1 MHGSCAL
8 GTAILVL
15 LGTAAAAAPE
25 PEPVAV
31 VLRPEAAVAQ
41 PTVRIEDVARLH
53 GGDPALRRRLAKL
66 DLACLT
72 PDRPELAF
80 PQQLIAFR
88 IQLAGIELRA
98 FRVEGAERTAVRWQP
113 APGGD
118 AVQLAAHFSVAEIKD
133 EDIVAAARAH
143 LQGRLPWPAEQVQIR
158 LAQPV
163 SLPELELAPE
173 ERLRLAAALPG
184 HSPLAGRVRVEVA
197 LNVNDERR
205 GSVPVFFDVQIQQEV
220 AVAKRRIEA
229 GEVLNAESLHAD
241 SRAVS
246 SQTAYPTFQDC
257 LAGQRAKR
265 PLAPGQVIARADLE
279 AVPTGAAPLVRPR
292 DAVRIVARV
301 GELRISTS
309 GEALQEGRAGQT
321 IRVRNTSSN
330 RVIQGRVVERGV
342 VEVDF

>member
-15 LGTAAAAAPE
+15 LGTVAAAA

-41 PTVRIEDVARLH
+41 PTVRIEDVAQLH

-72 PDRPELAF
+72 SERPELAF
-80 PQQLIAFR
+80 PRQLIAFR
-88 IQLAGIELRA
+88 IQLAGVELRA

-118 AVQLAAHFSVAEIKD
+118 AVQRAAHFSAAEIKD
-133 EDIVAAARAH
+133 EDIVAVARAH
-143 LQGRLPWPAEQVQIR
+143 LQGRLPWPAQQVQVR

-246 SQTAYPTFQDC
+246 SQAAYPTFQDC

-279 AVPTGAAPLVRPR
+279 AVPTSGAAPLVRPR

-301 GELRISTS
+301 GGLRISTS